1 MIQKIYHFIRH
12 DLWER
17 TGNDL
22 SKGRKILYMF
32 LKTIV
37 LSIRGYAE
45 DELNTRSKALTY
57 SMVFSVVPI
66 LAMVLAVAKGFG
78 FEQVIEEQ
86 LHRITILEQTNAIPD
101 IMGFVERYLATTQ
114 DGLFLGVGLVVLLW
128 AVYSFFNNI
137 ELSFNRIWNVKKSRN
152 YIRQFSIYITVLI
165 MIPVLVVVTSGFN
178 IFVHSTVAQYSM
190 FDAMPHFKSLCIKA
204 IPFVVCWII
213 FSFMYYAIPNTKVG
227 FVAAVIP
234 GVLIGTLFQ
243 LLQVL
248 SVYIVLFLSRTNIV
262 YGAFAAIPLILT
274 WLYWS
279 CLLTLIGAEISY
291 AIQNNEYFE
300 YDAEM
305 EKMSRRYKDFITLYL
320 VFRIVKQ
327 FETGGKPLDS
337 SALAKEGNLPI
348 RLVNELTSELVELGL
363 LQEVFVG
370 EKEPKAF
377 VPAFDIN
384 RLTVECVMEKIDR
397 QGNEG
402 FIKNLPAEVEG
413 MWEQWEDL
421 KEHHSEE
428 VWKALLVKDLV
439 TEERNEQ

>member
-327 FETGGKPLDS
+327 FEVGGKPLDS

-363 LQEVFVG
+363 LQEVYVG

>member
-428 VWKALLVKDLV
+428 VWKALLVKDLA

>member
-190 FDAMPHFKSLCIKA
+190 FDAMPHFKSLCIKS

-327 FETGGKPLDS
+327 FEVGGKPLDS

-413 MWEQWEDL
+413 MWKQWEDL
-421 KEHHSEE
+421 KEHHSDE
-428 VWKALLVKDLV
+428 VWKALLVKDLA

>member
-327 FETGGKPLDS
+327 FEVGGKPLDS

-413 MWEQWEDL
+413 MWKQWEDL

-428 VWKALLVKDLV
+428 AWKALLVKDLV